1 MTTSRNIRIRSDN
14 TPLILEAVKII
25 VIKNHIMKIM
35 MIKVKI
41 IIIIISNLMHKIPI
55 QFPTILD
62 YSLPSL

>member
-1 MTTSRNIRIRSDN
+1 
-14 TPLILEAVKII
+14 
-25 VIKNHIMKIM
+25 
-35 MIKVKI
+35 MITVKI

>member
-1 MTTSRNIRIRSDN
+1 MITVRNISNRSDN